1 MSNAQAADPREL
13 DSGPVDAEPPLDPKR
28 WWILLLVQI
37 STLAF
42 GIAIT
47 STNVVVPQIRGALSL
62 TQEEG
67 AWIVTLFLAAAA
79 VVTPLTGWLAAR
91 LGWRRFMVTVLAGF
105 TLSSL
110 ACGMAT
116 SLETLLLARV
126 AQGLFGAPLMPM
138 GQGMLMAT
146 FPKRMHALVLMLWG
160 TGAVMGP
167 TLGPIL
173 GGVMAESL
181 NWRWAFL
188 FMVPICA
195 LTTALAAYALGDQE
209 RGTAGRLGL
218 TGFLALGLCMA
229 SAQLM
234 MDRGHRLDWF
244 DSTEIT
250 VELILAVGA
259 GLIFIANTAWARQ
272 PFLDR
277 GLFRDWNF
285 CIGLLV
291 VFAMG
296 ALSYTLLV
304 LFPPLLQDLRQYPD
318 SVIGYLMSARGLGN
332 FTSFAVVVQATRY
345 NARLALTIGLL
356 LQVWA
361 IWHMTLFNI
370 NVSDFDI
377 YWTNFVQGF
386 GFGLAYTPMTVLA
399 FSTLPN
405 SLVVQGSAVFSQLR
419 NFGSSLFIS
428 VSVLVLVRS
437 TAENYAG
444 LTAAI
449 SSLDMAL
456 GYSTLAENLASDEAK
471 SLTKLKGEIE
481 RQAAI
486 GGYLN
491 AFAMSAIAAA
501 VAVPLAWMFKV
512 EKRKKE

>member
-1 MSNAQAADPREL
+1 MSNAKTVELRDLGSPADQPSATL
-13 DSGPVDAEPPLDPKR
+13 NPKR

-62 TQEEG
+62 THEEG

-79 VVTPLTGWLAAR
+79 VATPITGWLAAK
-91 LGWRRFMVTVLAGF
+91 LGWRRFMVTSLAGF
-105 TLSSL
+105 TLASG
-110 ACGMAT
+110 ACGLADSFEM
-116 SLETLLLARV
+116 LLLARV
-126 AQGLFGAPLMPM
+126 AQGLFSAPLMPM
-138 GQGMLMAT
+138 GQGMLLAT
-146 FPKRMHALVLMLWG
+146 FPRHMHPLVLMLWG

-188 FMVPICA
+188 CMVPVGA
-195 LTTALAAYALGDQE
+195 LCTLLASYALGDQE
-209 RGTAGRLGL
+209 RGTAGRLGVA
-218 TGFLALGLCMA
+218 GFVALGLSMG

-244 DSTEIT
+244 DSMEIT
-250 VELILAVGA
+250 LELILAVGA
-259 GLIFIANTAWARQ
+259 ALVFIANTAWARQ

-285 CIGLLV
+285 CVGLLV
-291 VFAMG
+291 VFVMG

-304 LFPPLLQDLRQYPD
+304 LFPPLLQDLRHYPD
-318 SVIGYLMSARGLGN
+318 SAIGYLMSARGLGN
-332 FTSFAVVVQATRY
+332 FISFAVVVQATRY
-345 NARLALTIGLL
+345 NARLALAVGLL

-361 IWHMTLFNI
+361 VWHMTLFNI

-399 FSTLPN
+399 FSTLPAP
-405 SLVVQGSAVFSQLR
+405 LVVQGSAVFNQLR

-428 VSVLVLVRS
+428 LSILVLVRS

-449 SSLDMAL
+449 SSLDIAT
-456 GYSTLAENLASDEAK
+456 GYSGLAENLASDEAK
-471 SLTKLKGEIE
+471 SLTKLKDEIE

-491 AFAMSAIAAA
+491 AFSLSMWAA
-501 VAVPLAWMFKV
+501 VAALPLAWMFRV
-512 EKRKKE
+512 GKKE

>member
-1 MSNAQAADPREL
+1 MRDAQAVDGGDVDRSPPEDAAPLNPR
-13 DSGPVDAEPPLDPKR
+13 R
-28 WWILLLVQI
+28 WWILLVVQI

-62 TQEEG
+62 TTEES

-79 VVTPLTGWLAAR
+79 VATPLTGWLAGK
-91 LGWRRFMVTVLAGF
+91 LGWRRFMVTTLAGF

-110 ACGMAT
+110 ACGLAT

-146 FPKRMHALVLMLWG
+146 FPRHMHALVLMLWG

-188 FMVPICA
+188 FMVPVNA
-195 LTTALAAYALGDQE
+195 LCTLLAAYALGDQE
-209 RGTAGRLGL
+209 RGSAGRLGL
-218 TGFLALGLCMA
+218 TGFLALALCMA

-234 MDRGHRLDWF
+234 FDRGHRLDWF
-244 DSTEIT
+244 DSPEIT
-250 VELILAVGA
+250 IELLLAVGA
-259 GLIFIANTAWARQ
+259 GIVFVANTAWSRR
-272 PFLDR
+272 PFLAR

-285 CIGLLV
+285 CVGLLV
-291 VFAMG
+291 VFVMG

-304 LFPPLLQDLRQYPD
+304 LFPALLQDIRHYPD
-318 SVIGYLMSARGLGN
+318 SAIGYLMSARGLGN
-332 FTSFAVVVQATRY
+332 FTSFAVVVHATRY
-345 NARLALTIGLL
+345 NARLALTVGLL

-361 IWHMTLFNI
+361 IWHMTLFNA
-370 NVSDFDI
+370 NVSDFSI

-399 FSTLPN
+399 FTTLPQ
-405 SLVVQGSAVFSQLR
+405 SLVVQGSAVFNQIR

-428 VSVLVLVRS
+428 LSILVLVRS

-444 LTAAI
+444 LSAAI
-449 SSLDMAL
+449 SSLDMAT
-456 GYSTLAENLASDEAK
+456 GYSGLADNLASDEAK
-471 SLTKLKGEIE
+471 SLTKLKDEIE

-491 AFAMSAIAAA
+491 AFTMSMWAAA
-501 VAVPLAWMFKV
+501 VAVPLAWMF
-512 EKRKKE
+512 RAPKKA